1 MPTLFARLPTALL
14 LVLRPALF
22 AVPLLVG
29 APLAGAAPQYVE
41 VGTPLPRFHL
51 LKEGSH
57 RYLRYLRSADSN
69 TALDIWQ
76 RDVHIDGRRL
86 QIRQRW
92 DAVGKALSVK
102 RLESTF
108 EVDTFRPLTHV
119 RITEKDGRKTVE
131 GFAFAADKITG
142 MAGLKDNSQK
152 NLAVE
157 SKEPAFNFETDMEL
171 LQTLPLADGYEA
183 QIVFYHAGS
192 TAVPARYTFRV
203 TGSEA
208 IPGPAGPVDCWVVT
222 TDYNQPG
229 SLSTFWY
236 AKATQLMVKQES
248 PLPDGRTLVKTLL
261 D

>member
-1 MPTLFARLPTALL
+1 MPRFRSPLPALLSALL
-14 LVLRPALF
+14 LGATAL
-22 AVPLLVG
+22 AH
-29 APLAGAAPQYVE
+29 AAPQYVE

-57 RYLRYLRSADSN
+57 RYLRYLRSADGN

-76 RDVHIDGRRL
+76 RDIHFDGTRM

-92 DAVGKALSVK
+92 DAVGKTPSVK

-108 EVDTFRPLTHV
+108 ETATFRPLTHV

-131 GFAFAADKITG
+131 GFAFAADRISG
-142 MAGLKDNSQK
+142 MAGLKDNTQK

-157 SKEPAFNFETDMEL
+157 SKEPSFNFETDMEL

-183 QIVFYHAGS
+183 QLVFYHAGG
-192 TAVPARYTFRV
+192 AAPARYTFRV
-203 TGSEA
+203 AGSEA
-208 IPGPAGPVDCWVVT
+208 IGGPAGPVDCWIVT

-229 SLSTFWY
+229 SVSKFWY
-236 AKATQLMVKQES
+236 AKGTQLMVKQES
-248 PLPDGRTLVKTLL
+248 TLPDGRTLVKTLL

>member
-1 MPTLFARLPTALL
+1 MPRFRSFLPALL
-14 LVLRPALF
+14 LATTAL
-22 AVPLLVG
+22 AQ
-29 APLAGAAPQYVE
+29 AAPQYVE

-57 RYLRYLRSADSN
+57 RYLRYLRSADGN
-69 TALDIWQ
+69 MALDIWQ
-76 RDVHIDGRRL
+76 RDIHFDGKRI

-92 DAVGKALSVK
+92 DTAGKAPSVK

-108 EVDTFRPLTHV
+108 ESATFRPLTHV

-131 GFAFAADKITG
+131 GFAFAADRVTG
-142 MAGLKDNSQK
+142 MAGLQDNTQK

-157 SKEPAFNFETDMEL
+157 TKEPAFNFETDMEL
-171 LQTLPLADGYEA
+171 LQALPLADGYEA
-183 QIVFYHAGS
+183 QLVLYHPGGS
-192 TAVPARYTFRV
+192 AAPARYTFRV

-208 IPGPAGPVDCWVVT
+208 IAGPAGPVDCWIVA

-229 SLSTFWY
+229 SVSKFWY
-236 AKATQLMVKQES
+236 AKGTQLLVKQES
-248 PLPDGRTLVKTLL
+248 TLPDGRTLVKTLL

>member
-1 MPTLFARLPTALL
+1 MPRFRSLPAWLPALL
-14 LVLRPALF
+14 LAI
-22 AVPLLVG
+22 AVP
-29 APLAGAAPQYVE
+29 AHAAPQYVE
-41 VGTPLPRFHL
+41 TGTPLPRFHL

-57 RYLRYLRSADSN
+57 RYLRYLRSNDGN

-76 RDVHIDGRRL
+76 RDIHFDGKQM

-92 DAVGKALSVK
+92 DAAGKAPSVK

-108 EVDTFRPLTHV
+108 EAGTMRPQTHV

-131 GFAFAADKITG
+131 GFVFAADRITG
-142 MAGLKDNSQK
+142 MAGLQDNTQK

-171 LQTLPLADGYEA
+171 LQALPLADGYEA
-183 QIVFYHAGS
+183 QLVFYHAGS
-192 TAVPARYTFRV
+192 ATAPARYTFRV
-203 TGSEA
+203 AGSEA
-208 IPGPAGPVDCWVVT
+208 IAGPAGPVDCWIVT

-229 SLSTFWY
+229 SVSKFWY
-236 AKATQLMVKQES
+236 AKGTQLMVKQES
-248 PLPDGRTLVKTLL
+248 ALPDGRTLVKTLL

>member
-1 MPTLFARLPTALL
+1 MPHLPPFTFRRLSAALL
-14 LVLRPALF
+14 LA
-22 AVPLLVG
+22 G
-29 APLAGAAPQYVE
+29 ATVAYAAPQYIE

-76 RDVHIDGRRL
+76 RDIHFDGKRL

-92 DAVGKALSVK
+92 DAVGKAPSVK
-102 RLESTF
+102 WLESTF
-108 EVDTFRPLTHV
+108 ETGTFRPLTHV

-131 GFAFAADKITG
+131 GFAFAPERITG
-142 MAGLKDNSQK
+142 MADLQDNTQK
-152 NLAVE
+152 NLAVDA
-157 SKEPAFNFETDMEL
+157 KEPAFNFETDMEF

-183 QIVFYHAGS
+183 QMVFYHPGGA
-192 TAVPARYTFRV
+192 TPPARYTFRV
-203 TGSEA
+203 AGSEA
-208 IPGPAGPVDCWVVT
+208 IAGPAGPVDCWVVT

-229 SLSTFWY
+229 SVAKFWY
-236 AKATQLMVKQES
+236 AKGTQLLVKQES
-248 PLPDGRTLVKTLL
+248 RLPDGRVLVKTLL